1 MTLHQYTKIMTEEQL
16 AVFVTDVAERCVKE
30 NKVPDLEKVFASLTM
45 EVHNAGIERR
55 LFALNAIDCAV
66 WTLAVINVVEIFA
79 HIPLAEWSIW
89 GVLGCSVLTVVVH
102 TVYKTMK
109 GDI

>member
-1 MTLHQYTKIMTEEQL
+1 MTEEQL

-45 EVHNAGIERR
+45 EVHNAGIERK
-55 LFALNAIDCAV
+55 LFVLNAIDCVV
-66 WTLAVINVVEIFA
+66 WTLAIINIIEIFVY
-79 HIPLAEWSIW
+79 IPLAEWSIW
-89 GVLGCSVLTVVVH
+89 GVLGCSAIAAVAH
-102 TVYKTMK
+102 AIYKAMK